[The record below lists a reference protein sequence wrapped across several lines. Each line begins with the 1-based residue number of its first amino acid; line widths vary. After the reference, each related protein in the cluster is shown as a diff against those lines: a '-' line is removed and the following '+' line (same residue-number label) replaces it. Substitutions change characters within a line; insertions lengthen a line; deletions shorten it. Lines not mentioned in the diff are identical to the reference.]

1 MIIVN
6 NVVSS
11 SSTIAFNYLGSEEI
25 FGYDITANYS
35 VNVSDILFTVGDTV
49 LLEGRDAINTAYK
62 KKNIV
67 ARIGGDEFLH
77 GRIESI
83 NFPQGTLVGSETVD
97 ITISESRRLD
107 DYSSKTFAKYIP
119 NPHL

>member
-67 ARIGGDEFLH
+67 IIAKLARF
-77 GRIESI
+77 
-83 NFPQGTLVGSETVD
+83 FWTLKVCVWYK
-97 ITISESRRLD
+97 IVQVKLI
-107 DYSSKTFAKYIP
+107 YF
-119 NPHL
+119 